1 MFDLFFQKYKATFH
15 KGKIKNIEKIEWI
28 MLIVLI
34 VSGLFVVYSYILKA
48 RALIFLTASFIMA
61 TDMIAMIFYERKKE
75 IRTIDDRI
83 KNYKDNV
90 IQELIK
96 LLKEEQ
102 FNLYNPDGLDWLINC
117 CEKRICPHQESKS
130 LISSIALPI
139 FTLAYGVAINEMS
152 AIEIVMITGVF
163 IVLIAIF
170 NFAYKYAI
178 SDIIELIENPYKSA
192 YESLK
197 NELEY
202 IKILIT
208 YFVDRDVDAD
218 KKLDST
224 T

>member
-1 MFDLFFQKYKATFH
+1 
-15 KGKIKNIEKIEWI
+15 
-28 MLIVLI
+28 MLIALT
-34 VSGLFVVYSYILKA
+34 VSGLFVVYSYMLKA
-48 RALIFLTASFIMA
+48 RALILLISSIIMI
-61 TDMIAMIFYERKKE
+61 TDMIAIIFYEQKKE

-102 FNLYNPDGLDWLINC
+102 YNLYNPDGLDWLINC
-117 CEKRICPHQESKS
+117 CEKRIRPHKESKS
-130 LISSIALPI
+130 LISSIAFPI
-139 FTLAYGVAINEMS
+139 FTLAYGVAISEMS
-152 AIEIVMITGVF
+152 ANEIIMITGVL
-163 IVLIAIF
+163 IILIACF

-202 IKILIT
+202 IKIQLT
-208 YFVDRDVDAD
+208 N
-218 KKLDST
+218 
-224 T
+224 